1 MSLLEIKSLQYVL
14 IVKAGLA
21 VTEGPEKSIERLQSD
36 VIIEYNLAV
45 TNVKLPTNLK
55 HIDRSCLIRSKNQ
68 LAPKNKV
75 SAGDM
80 HTGSSIWRKYN
91 EIRRYVINDISF
103 AYSRKILVVNHCLG
117 KITMKF

>member
-1 MSLLEIKSLQYVL
+1 MMSLLEIKSLQYVP

-45 TNVKLPTNLK
+45 TNVKLPSNLK
-55 HIDRSCLIRSKNQ
+55 HIDCLIRTKNQ

-75 SAGDM
+75 SA
-80 HTGSSIWRKYN
+80 I
-91 EIRRYVINDISF
+91 
-103 AYSRKILVVNHCLG
+103 A
-117 KITMKF
+117 

>member
-1 MSLLEIKSLQYVL
+1 MSLLEVKSLQYLL

-45 TNVKLPTNLK
+45 TNVKLPVNLK

-68 LAPKNKV
+68 LAPKTKHLPAICTLGLLYGGNTMK
-75 SAGDM
+75 SEDM
-80 HTGSSIWRKYN
+80 SSMTFLSP
-91 EIRRYVINDISF
+91 IRGRC
-103 AYSRKILVVNHCLG
+103 LVVNHRLG